1 MCIFIAQ
8 NLTLMADM
16 VSQLIDQFERYLRFE
31 KRVSDRTLVAYKG
44 DLDQFSA
51 YLTEIYELSDIAE
64 VKPIHVRSWLVSL
77 REKDDHN
84 ERTMQRKISAL
95 KSWYKFLLKRQHV
108 TVDPLLQ
115 IKAPK
120 APKRIPVFLEQ
131 EQSEK
136 LFTETAFENSFK
148 GRTDQLIM
156 ELLYQTG
163 IRRAELIGLQE
174 ADIDLYRKQIVV
186 MGKRSKE
193 RAIPIGAQL
202 VGLIRKYMQEKKER
216 AYIDNKFLLTLDSGK
231 PLYENYVYRRVKGYL
246 GSDITTLSKRSPHVM
261 RHTFAT
267 QLMNNGAEISA
278 IKELLGHSSLAATQV
293 YTHSN
298 IEHLKKIYQKAHPKA
313 SKDD

>member
-1 MCIFIAQ
+1 MISI
-8 NLTLMADM
+8 
-16 VSQLIDQFERYLRFE
+16 LIDQFERYLRFE
-31 KRVSDRTLVAYKG
+31 KRVSDRTLIAYKS
-44 DLDQFSA
+44 DLQQFSD
-51 YLTEIYELSDIAE
+51 YLSETYEISDIAE

-77 REKDDHN
+77 REHNAHN
-84 ERTMQRKISAL
+84 ERSLQRKISCL
-95 KSWYKFLLKRQHV
+95 KSWYKFLLKRVQV
-108 TVDPLLQ
+108 TADPMVQ

-120 APKRIPVFLEQ
+120 APRRIPVFLEQ

-136 LFTETAFENSFK
+136 LFSKEFEDSFK

-163 IRRAELIGLQE
+163 IRRAELIGLKE
-174 ADIDLYRKQIVV
+174 ADIDLYRNQIVV

-193 RAIPIGAQL
+193 RAIPIGADL
-202 VGLIRKYMQEKKER
+202 SSLIRKYMEEKKQRISTE
-216 AYIDNKFLLTLDSGK
+216 NKFLLTLDSGK
-231 PLYENYVYRRVKGYL
+231 PLYDNYVYRAVKTYI

-267 QLMNNGAEISA
+267 QLMNNGAGISA

>member
-1 MCIFIAQ
+1 
-8 NLTLMADM
+8 M

-31 KRVSDRTLVAYKG
+31 KRVSDRTLIAYKG
-44 DLDQFSA
+44 DLDQFST
-51 YLTEIYELSDIAE
+51 YLTELYEIVDIAD

-77 REKDDHN
+77 REKDAHK
-84 ERTMQRKISAL
+84 ERSMQRKISAL

-108 TVDPLLQ
+108 AVDPLLQ

-136 LFTETAFENSFK
+136 LFAETEFEDSFK

-202 VGLIRKYMQEKKER
+202 ADLIQKYMQEKKER
-216 AYIDNKFLLTLDSGK
+216 ASVENKFLLTLDSGK
-231 PLYENYVYRRVKGYL
+231 PLYDNYVYRRVKEYI

-267 QLMNNGAEISA
+267 QLMNNGAGISA

>member
-1 MCIFIAQ
+1 VYFYIAE
-8 NLTLMADM
+8 LTLMADM

-31 KRVSDRTLVAYKG
+31 KRVSDRTLIAYKG
-44 DLDQFSA
+44 DLDQFST
-51 YLTEIYELSDIAE
+51 YLTELYEIVDIAD
-64 VKPIHVRSWLVSL
+64 VKPIHIRSWLVSL
-77 REKDDHN
+77 REKDAHK
-84 ERTMQRKISAL
+84 ERSMQRKISAL

-108 TVDPLLQ
+108 AVDPLLQ

-136 LFTETAFENSFK
+136 LFDETEFEDSFK

-202 VGLIRKYMQEKKER
+202 ADLIRKYMQEKKER
-216 AYIDNKFLLTLDSGK
+216 ASVENKFLLTLDSGK
-231 PLYENYVYRRVKGYL
+231 PLYDNYVYRRVKEYI

-267 QLMNNGAEISA
+267 QLMNNGAGISA

>member
-1 MCIFIAQ
+1 MYFYIAE
-8 NLTLMADM
+8 LILIAGM
-16 VSQLIDQFERYLRFE
+16 VSIHIDQFERYLRFE
-31 KRVSDRTLVAYKG
+31 KRVSDRTLIAYKG
-44 DLDQFSA
+44 DLIQFST
-51 YLTEIYELSDIAE
+51 YLLNIYGISDISE
-64 VKPIHVRSWLVSL
+64 IKPIHVRSWLVSL
-77 REKDDHN
+77 REKDAHN
-84 ERTMQRKISAL
+84 ERSVQRKISAL
-95 KSWYKFLLKRQHV
+95 KSWYKFLLKREQV
-108 TVDPLLQ
+108 TTDPLVQ

-136 LFTETAFENSFK
+136 LFAGTEFEDSFK

-174 ADIDLYRKQIVV
+174 ADVDLYRNQIVV

-193 RAIPIGAQL
+193 RAIPIGARL
-202 VGLIRKYMQEKKER
+202 ADLIRKYMQEKKER
-216 AYIDNKFLLTLDSGK
+216 ATIDNKFLLTLDSGK
-231 PLYENYVYRRVKGYL
+231 PLYENYVYRAVKEYI